1 MIEKMS
7 NYILDN
13 MLIKDE
19 KVSNDERET
28 LLFGVTRILEDIPK
42 YTFII
47 ILCAVL
53 KILPELGVAFLT
65 TLCYKLFI
73 GGAHAK
79 TNAECFVYSTL
90 YFILPILFAKYIV
103 VPNIVSYVIYT
114 VVFIFSLYV
123 ILKIAPAD
131 TDQIP
136 IINKKLRKN
145 LRLGAL
151 ISIMAIFIFSF
162 LFLKN
167 VEYRNIIMYTVM
179 LIDIMATKPM
189 YKFLK
194 CKYSYESDEFKQYFN
209 N

>member
-136 IINKKLRKN
+136 IINKDLRKN
-145 LRLGAL
+145 LRLGAF
-151 ISIMAIFIFSF
+151 ISIILIYLFTLI
-162 LFLKN
+162 FLKN
-167 VEYRNIIMYTVM
+167 IEFRNIIIYIIL

-194 CKYSYESDEFKQYFN
+194 CKYSYESQEFKQYFN